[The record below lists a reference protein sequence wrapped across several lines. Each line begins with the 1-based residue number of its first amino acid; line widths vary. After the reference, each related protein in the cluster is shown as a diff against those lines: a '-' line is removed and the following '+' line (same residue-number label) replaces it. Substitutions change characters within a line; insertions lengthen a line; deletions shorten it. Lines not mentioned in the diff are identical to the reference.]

1 MTIDNAPPS
10 SEPQN
15 VPLEAKSP
23 YELRTNLS
31 KNVSENVIKH
41 SLETGDIGFLHSFT
55 TGSAVDGPG
64 IRVVAWTAGCHWRC
78 QFCHNPDTWSL
89 ANGMPVPIEKAIEE
103 LGKYRH
109 GLKVMQG
116 GLTISGGEPLLQDR
130 FVARLLAGAKNMGVH
145 TCLNSNGMFHTRLS
159 DAELRNIDLVITDIK
174 TWGDERHLALTGKE
188 MGPTIEFAKRCAALG
203 VPMWL
208 RHVVIPGVT
217 EDPVIAD
224 EIAKFA
230 ASLGNVERIDVLPF
244 HQMGRYKWHALGLDY
259 ALENTP
265 PPTIALVNRVI
276 SQFTAAGL
284 NTV

>member
-10 SEPQN
+10 SEPQS

-31 KNVSENVIKH
+31 KNVPDNVIKH
-41 SLETGDIGFLHSFT
+41 SLDTGDIGFLHSFT

-89 ANGMPVPIEKAIEE
+89 TNGMPVPIEKAIEE

-130 FVARLLAGAKNMGVH
+130 FVVRLFAGAKNMGIH
-145 TCLNSNGMFHTRLS
+145 TCLNSNGMLHARLS
-159 DAELRNIDLVITDIK
+159 DAELRAVDLVITDIK
-174 TWGDERHLALTGKE
+174 TWGEERHMLLTGKE
-188 MGPTIEFAKRCAALG
+188 QAPTLEFAKRCAKLG

-217 EDPVIAD
+217 EDPAIAD

-230 ASLGNVERIDVLPF
+230 ASLGNVQRIDVLPF
-244 HQMGRYKWHALGLDY
+244 HQMGRFKWHALGLDY

-265 PPTIALVNRVI
+265 PPTVALVNRVI
-276 SQFTAAGL
+276 AQFSAAGL